1 MTHAAILYDSRGFD
15 AGRERLTGLATAS
28 AGFLR
33 AYVEYAEPGPVW
45 LHPTDE
51 STTAEG
57 FRARFPT
64 DRAVEIVS
72 RLETRRLGTPGALF
86 VPGPVLGP
94 FAWRRR
100 ALGDSAYSLTGVTHT
115 MSTARALDAV
125 RDLLVA
131 PTRPWDALICA
142 SRSIRD
148 LVTGVLE
155 RHADHL
161 AERTGAAAM
170 AIPLQLPVIP
180 LGVDMPEVDIAG
192 VDMPGTDIAGVAEA
206 DRRAFRAEHGLSD
219 DAVAVLYLG
228 RLSAHAKAHPL
239 PMFRALGRAAARS
252 PRPIVAV
259 LAGWYHDDDT
269 RRAFE
274 ATAATLAPTVRV
286 IAVDARPPE
295 VKRAVLAGTDMF
307 LSLADNLQESF
318 GLTPIEAMAAGL
330 PCVVSDWDGYR
341 DTVVD
346 DVTGFRVPT
355 ALPPAGAGA
364 ELAWRR
370 LLGIDDD
377 SVFHALTCETVAVDT
392 EAAAEA
398 IARLA
403 DDPELRRRMGAAG
416 RNRARSS
423 FAWPTVIRAYE
434 ALWAELAER
443 RAEAGSPAGGVPSVA
458 TDPFEAFA
466 AFATP
471 GGSLGLRI
479 EPVAGLD
486 AMAELARVAAL
497 PKAVVDPR
505 LPHEARAVLE
515 RLGQQGTLMV
525 GLDPPQGQMRE
536 MRAGLR
542 AAFWLAHAGI
552 VRIVPF

>member
-1 MTHAAILYDSRGFD
+1 MSRAAILYDSRGFD
-15 AGRERLTGLATAS
+15 AGKERLTGLATAS

-33 AYVEYAEPGPVW
+33 AWLDHAGPGPVW

-51 STTAEG
+51 SATAEA

-64 DRAVEIVS
+64 DRSVEIVH
-72 RLETRRLGTPGALF
+72 RQETRRLGTPGALF
-86 VPGPVLGP
+86 VPGPVLAP

-100 ALGDSAYSLTGVTHT
+100 TVGDAAYSLTGVTHT
-115 MSTARALDAV
+115 MSTGRALDAV
-125 RDLLVA
+125 RELLVA

-155 RHADHL
+155 RHAEHL
-161 AERTGAAAM
+161 AERTGGAAM
-170 AIPLQLPVIP
+170 DIPLQLPVIP
-180 LGVDMPEVDIAG
+180 LGVDMPALQ
-192 VDMPGTDIAGVAEA
+192 PG
-206 DRRAFRAEHGLSD
+206 DRAAFRAEHGLPE

-239 PMFRALGRAAARS
+239 PMFRALGRAAARTD
-252 PRPIVAV
+252 RPVVAV
-259 LAGWYHDDDT
+259 LAGWYQDDDT

-274 ATAATLAPTVRV
+274 ATAAALAPTVRV
-286 IAVDARPPE
+286 IALDARPPE
-295 VKRAVLAGTDMF
+295 VKRAALAGCDVF

-341 DTVVD
+341 DTVID

-355 ALPPAGAGA
+355 ALPPAGAGS

-403 DDPELRRRMGAAG
+403 DDPALRRRIGEAG
-416 RNRARSS
+416 RARAHATY
-423 FAWPTVIRAYE
+423 AWPQVIRAYE
-434 ALWAELAER
+434 ALWGELAER
-443 RAEAGSPAGGVPSVA
+443 RAAAGAPTGRVASVA
-458 TDPFEAFA
+458 PDPFEAFA
-466 AFATP
+466 GFATP
-471 GGSLGLRI
+471 GGGRGLRI
-479 EPVAGLD
+479 EPVEGLD
-486 AMAELARVAAL
+486 AMAELGRVAAL

-505 LPHEARAVLE
+505 LPDDARALLE
-515 RLGQQGTLMV
+515 RLADQGSLLV
-525 GLDPPQGQMRE
+525 QLDPPQGQMRE

-552 VRIVPF
+552 LRIVPF

>member
-1 MTHAAILYDSRGFD
+1 MTRAAILYDSRGFD
-15 AGRERLTGLATAS
+15 AGKERLTGLATAS

-33 AYVEYAEPGPVW
+33 AYLEHAGPGSVW

-51 STTAEG
+51 STTTET

-64 DRAVEIVS
+64 DRTVEIVN
-72 RLETRRLGTPGALF
+72 RLGTRRLGTPGALF

-100 ALGDSAYSLTGVTHT
+100 TVGDAAYSLTGVTHT

-125 RDLLVA
+125 RELLVA

-180 LGVDMPEVDIAG
+180 LGVDMPER
-192 VDMPGTDIAGVAEA
+192 GTTGVAETV
-206 DRRAFRAEHGLSD
+206 RSAFRAEHGLSD
-219 DAVAVLYLG
+219 DTVAVLYLG

-252 PRPIVAV
+252 ARPIVAV

-269 RRAFE
+269 RQAFE
-274 ATAATLAPTVRV
+274 ATAAALAPTVRV
-286 IAVDARPPE
+286 IAVDARPPA
-295 VKRAVLAGTDMF
+295 VKRAVLAGTDVF

-341 DTVVD
+341 DTVID

-377 SVFHALTCETVAVDT
+377 SVFHALTCETVAIDT
-392 EAAAEA
+392 EFAAEA

-403 DDPELRRRMGAAG
+403 DDPELRRSMGEAG
-416 RNRARSS
+416 RTRAHATY
-423 FAWPTVIRAYE
+423 AWPRVIHAYE
-434 ALWAELAER
+434 TLWSELAER
-443 RAEAGSPAGGVPSVA
+443 RATSGSKGGRVPSVA
-458 TDPFEAFA
+458 PDPFEAFA
-466 AFATP
+466 GFATP
-471 GGSLGLRI
+471 AGGRGLRI
-479 EPVAGLD
+479 EPVEGLD
-486 AMAELARVAAL
+486 AMAELDRIAAL
-497 PKAVVDPR
+497 PKAMVDPR
-505 LPHEARAVLE
+505 LPPDARALLG
-515 RLGQQGTLMV
+515 RLADQGSLLV
-525 GLDPPQGQMRE
+525 QLDPPQGQMRE
-536 MRAGLR
+536 RRAGLR

-552 VRIVPF
+552 LRIVPF